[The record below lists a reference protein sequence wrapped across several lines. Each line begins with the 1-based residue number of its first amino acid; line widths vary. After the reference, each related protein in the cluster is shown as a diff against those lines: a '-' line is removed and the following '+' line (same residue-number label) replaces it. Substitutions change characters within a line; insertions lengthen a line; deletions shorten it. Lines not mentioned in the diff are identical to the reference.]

1 MVSGVEMASGRNKL
15 LLPELKVVENSGP
28 MHNNDNEEEK
38 TKNHQEG

>member
-28 MHNNDNEEEK
+28 MHNNDNEEK
-38 TKNHQEG
+38 MKNHQEE